1 MRNFGTQADVLIADV
16 TLEGRSMQ
24 YTQQRFDEVLGT
36 LHQERQR
43 VDKDLRRLAAVAA
56 YLGAVLT
63 KVSWYDCATK
73 PRHGSRIKSCLRRT
87 RRRRCSPRRL

>member
-1 MRNFGTQADVLIADV
+1 
-16 TLEGRSMQ
+16 MQ

-63 KVSWYDCATK
+63 KVSWYDCTMK
-73 PRHGSRIKSCLRRT
+73 PRYGSRVKNGWRRT
-87 RRRRCSPRRL
+87 RRRRCTPRHL